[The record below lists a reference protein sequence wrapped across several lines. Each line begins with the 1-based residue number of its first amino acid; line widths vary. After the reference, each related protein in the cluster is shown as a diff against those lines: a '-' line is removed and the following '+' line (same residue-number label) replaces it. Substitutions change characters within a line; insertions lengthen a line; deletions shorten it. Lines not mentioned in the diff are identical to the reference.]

1 MAKVIDVDFGKTQNQ
16 IDWLYKEL
24 ARVETMLAD
33 EKVQQEKAEEREIE
47 LAKLVDQSKRVVEHK
62 EIGVDFG
69 VHAFKRITELKAIR
83 DSILERGGRII
94 DLTSEAIHITNELII
109 LEEAI

>member
-1 MAKVIDVDFGKTQNQ
+1 MAKVIDVDFGKTQNR
-16 IDWLYKEL
+16 IHWLNKEL
-24 ARVETMLAD
+24 ARVEAMLAK
-33 EKVQQEKAEEREIE
+33 EKAEQEKAEEREIE
-47 LAKLVDQSKRVVEHK
+47 LAKLVDQSKRIVEHK

-69 VHAFKRITELKAIR
+69 LHAFKRISELKAAR

-94 DLTSEAIHITNELII
+94 DLTSEAIHIANELIM